1 MKTGALGKMYQDG
14 EIIIRQGDTGDC
26 MYVVQEGRVEV
37 VVNQNHK
44 EVRLALRGA
53 GEFFGEMELFD
64 HEVRMATV
72 RALGGARVLT
82 VDKRNF
88 MRRIHEDPSLA
99 FRLVQTMSHRLRDL
113 STEVTRLNLQIEE
126 NAIHEHLP
134 ESHPR

>member
-1 MKTGALGKMYQDG
+1 MKSGALGKMYQDG
-14 EIIIRQGDTGDC
+14 EIIIRQGETGDC
-26 MYVVQEGRVEV
+26 MYVVQEGQVEV
-37 VVNQNHK
+37 VVNQNRK

-53 GEFFGEMELFD
+53 GEFFGEMALFE

-113 STEVTRLNLQIEE
+113 STEVMRLNLQIEA
-126 NAIHEHLP
+126 NAIHEH
-134 ESHPR
+134 

>member
-1 MKTGALGKMYQDG
+1 MKSGALGKMYQDS

-53 GEFFGEMELFD
+53 GEFFGEMALFE

-113 STEVTRLNLQIEE
+113 STEVMRLNLQIEA
-126 NAIHEHLP
+126 NAIHEH
-134 ESHPR
+134 

>member
-1 MKTGALGKMYQDG
+1 MKSGALGKMYQDG

-26 MYVVQEGRVEV
+26 MYVVQEGQVEV

-53 GEFFGEMELFD
+53 GEFFGEMALFD

-113 STEVTRLNLQIEE
+113 STEVMRLNLQIEG
-126 NAIHEHLP
+126 NAIREH
-134 ESHPR
+134 